1 MPFYFAWCGPGEA
14 FSEAHLREDE
24 LILSFD
30 IAHLEGQ
37 IPTLDVEVKNP
48 HVGLLAP
55 GRLQWAWFSYFDG
68 AAYTPLFYGRLIALP
83 SNLLGEVVT
92 LKFIS
97 RPTNFMAQKQSRAES
112 LKVSPYYDPIWINQS
127 MLDDPDTIL
136 ESYSMAWHVDRF
148 AQSVTVSDITFGEDV
163 TEEFMPEDSFYDS
176 VSISFAQTTQNQV
189 IFDGKIDWT
198 QEEVGVVA
206 LPPTSITA
214 ANSGQIATDFP
225 KAGQTL
231 ADGVTVASST
241 VDITTGDVSGGKIAP
256 KEYHFQYKNYEATH
270 RDGDVLTYNFSQT
283 GYLSG
288 GVVHLTGGGTSG
300 DPEHGIAAEHH
311 YSADY
316 KGIMNGGNGH
326 PNVQANLS
334 VRYEMQRGRT
344 EILKFVMVSELQSI
358 ITTPDDAPF
367 NPIKISMQGSD
378 VNLALAG
385 QPPPLGYSGRSTFIP
400 TDRGLQSMIY
410 PMLVG
415 RAHLMQAARAVKVSF
430 DCTFERA
437 LTLSC
442 RKNALLHDAR
452 LPGGQVIGKITEYH
466 IKGSGDSGDLVGTVQ
481 LESTI
486 GTGNQ
491 IFISEGNP
499 TYVAD
504 GYAAVGYQFYENAD
518 LSLPT
523 SDMTIEMPA
532 SVQVDDGLV
541 TPLTL
546 NQIVTKFVIH
556 QGVQM
561 DDILSSSAP
570 FTPSFPTDIPVN
582 NPGLPS
588 VETQYNSAVTAGNLI
603 DQTLAAAIQAD
614 PTWIELQIQPVA
626 NQSFHAEY
634 DLGVGILVVPKMINL
649 DAAANG

>member
-1 MPFYFAWCGPGEA
+1 
-14 FSEAHLREDE
+14 
-24 LILSFD
+24 
-30 IAHLEGQ
+30 
-37 IPTLDVEVKNP
+37 
-48 HVGLLAP
+48 
-55 GRLQWAWFSYFDG
+55 
-68 AAYTPLFYGRLIALP
+68 
-83 SNLLGEVVT
+83 
-92 LKFIS
+92 
-97 RPTNFMAQKQSRAES
+97 
-112 LKVSPYYDPIWINQS
+112 
-127 MLDDPDTIL
+127 
-136 ESYSMAWHVDRF
+136 MAWHVDRF

>member
-14 FSEAHLREDE
+14 FSGAHLREDE

-37 IPTLDVEVKNP
+37 IPTLDIEVKNP

-68 AAYTPLFYGRLIALP
+68 VTYTPLFYGRLIALP

-97 RPTNFMAQKQSRAES
+97 RPTNFMAQKQSWAES

-136 ESYSMAWHVDRF
+136 ESYSASWHVDRF
-148 AQSVTVSDITFGEDV
+148 AQGVTVSDITFGEDG

-214 ANSGQIATDFP
+214 ANSAQIASDFP

-231 ADGVTVASST
+231 ADGVTVASSS
-241 VDITTGDVSGGKIAP
+241 VDITNGSVGGTPAAP
-256 KEYHFQYKNYEATH
+256 QEYHHQYKNYEAKH
-270 RDGDVLTYNFSQT
+270 SDGDVLTYNFSQT
-283 GYLSG
+283 GWLIG
-288 GVVHLTGGGTSG
+288 TIVNLTGGGTSG
-300 DPEHGIAAEHH
+300 DAQHGIAAEHH

-316 KGIMNGGNGH
+316 MGVMDVGNGS
-326 PNVQANLS
+326 PNVQTNMS

-344 EILKFVMVSELQSI
+344 EILKFIMVSELQSI

-400 TDRGLQSMIY
+400 TDRGMQSMLY

-415 RAHLMQAARAVKVSF
+415 RAHLMQSARAVKVSF
-430 DCTFERA
+430 DCTFER
-437 LTLSC
+437 TFNLSC
-442 RKNALLHDAR
+442 RKNALLHDSR

-466 IKGSGDSGDLVGTVQ
+466 IKGSGDSGDLIGTVQ

-486 GTGNQ
+486 GTGDQ

-546 NQIVTKFVIH
+546 NQIVTKFIIH
-556 QGVQM
+556 QGIQTGN
-561 DDILSSSAP
+561 ILASSGP
-570 FTPSFPTDIPVN
+570 FVPTFSTDVPPN
-582 NPGLPS
+582 NVGLPS
-588 VETQYNSAVTAGNLI
+588 VENQYNTAVTNSAVI
-603 DQTLAAAIQAD
+603 DQTLRAAIQAD
-614 PTWIELQIQPVA
+614 PTWIELQVQPVS

-634 DLGVGILVVPKMINL
+634 DLGVGILVAPKMINL
-649 DAAANG
+649 EAASG